1 MAYLENR
8 LSQIT
13 KGQQGGDEPRNQNA
27 RQAGSNN
34 ALNEVVTIIPLGNLD
49 APAYVGSS
57 SGMSLAANLQELVQS
72 TVWNKALLT
81 PKLRNPQE
89 IQLGSAT
96 SEKEAS
102 GDDRPENL
110 PGLRAITLEELVANS
125 AKEPPSDV
133 LGARI
138 LNTYFTQLHPRYP
151 FLTHSEIWKLHSQRL
166 ELNSTTPSQLTKA
179 QRFSIFKLYMVY
191 AIGGTLLQ
199 LTEKSSN
206 LSSEVSYDMCT
217 GALTCFSCA
226 NYHGQSFYMTALQHI
241 SAARESRTVQNI
253 EAMTLLVIY
262 HLRSISSHG
271 MWYMTGLAMRTCV
284 DLGMH
289 RKGHEQGLSRPVIQR
304 RRLLF
309 WCVYALERT
318 IAVSL
323 GRPAS
328 ISDKQIDVE
337 LPSEFVDEGPSSPP
351 GSNDRI
357 LLAIQLFKV
366 RRIESR
372 IHRSIYRVDK
382 SLELL
387 RPKLDRLYEELKIW
401 WLSLPDSHELSSA
414 DMNYL
419 QLHYNRVLRLLIQ
432 PFLSILSSSDPYYGY
447 CLRAAGDICQV
458 HKRLHQ
464 TPDYGHSFISV
475 QTVFV
480 AGITLL
486 YGLWTQARAVWSV
499 ALADD
504 IRACSLVLFVMG
516 ERAPWVRK
524 FRDAFEMLV
533 TAAMEKLQN
542 GDSRLSEMAAAAQ
555 GQPKATNENISG
567 NLQYGLTSS
576 ANDFTREGTVGG
588 RGMNDQDDAWRMV
601 VELAN
606 WIDQEEGSAIWMPD
620 FELLQNLSGV

>member
-1 MAYLENR
+1 
-8 LSQIT
+8 
-13 KGQQGGDEPRNQNA
+13 
-27 RQAGSNN
+27 
-34 ALNEVVTIIPLGNLD
+34 
-49 APAYVGSS
+49 
-57 SGMSLAANLQELVQS
+57 
-72 TVWNKALLT
+72 
-81 PKLRNPQE
+81 
-89 IQLGSAT
+89 
-96 SEKEAS
+96 
-102 GDDRPENL
+102 
-110 PGLRAITLEELVANS
+110 
-125 AKEPPSDV
+125 
-133 LGARI
+133 
-138 LNTYFTQLHPRYP
+138 
-151 FLTHSEIWKLHSQRL
+151 
-166 ELNSTTPSQLTKA
+166 
-179 QRFSIFKLYMVY
+179 
-191 AIGGTLLQ
+191 
-199 LTEKSSN
+199 
-206 LSSEVSYDMCT
+206 
-217 GALTCFSCA
+217 
-226 NYHGQSFYMTALQHI
+226 MTALQHI

-262 HLRSISSHG
+262 HLRSVSSHG
-271 MWYMTGLAMRTCV
+271 MWYMIGLAMRTCV

-289 RKGHEQGLSRPVIQR
+289 RKGHEHGLSRPVIQR

-337 LPSEFVDEGPSSPP
+337 FPSEIVDEDTSSSS
-351 GSNDRI
+351 GSGNRI

-366 RRIESR
+366 RQIESR
-372 IHRSIYRVDK
+372 IHQSIYRVDK
-382 SLELL
+382 PLELL
-387 RPKLDRLYEELKIW
+387 RPKLDRLYEKLKTW
-401 WLSLPDSHELSSA
+401 WISLPESHEISNA

-419 QLHYNRVLRLLIQ
+419 QLHYNRVVRLLIQ
-432 PFLSILSSSDPYYGY
+432 PFLSILPSSDPYYGL

-486 YGLWTQARAVWSV
+486 YGLWTQSQAVWSV

-533 TAAMEKLQN
+533 NAAMEKLQN

-555 GQPKATNENISG
+555 GQPKTTIESTSV
-567 NLQYGLTSS
+567 NLQYGPAAST
-576 ANDFTREGTVGG
+576 NDFNRESSIGG
-588 RGMNDQDDAWRMV
+588 RVMNDQDDAWRMV
-601 VELAN
+601 IELAN
-606 WIDQEEGSAIWMPD
+606 WIDQEEGSAVWMPD
-620 FELLQNLSGV
+620 FELLQNLSGI